1 MISEADAATWQA
13 EAQEATGMPMTSTTS
28 LCVCVSLS
36 LPLSRSLPLSLSL
49 ALSLP
54 RSLSLSL
61 PPSLSTKQI
70 NANHETLEALVT
82 FCSKQF
88 GCLALLC

>member
-13 EAQEATGMPMTSTTS
+13 EVQEATGMPMTSTTS
-28 LCVCVSLS
+28 VCVCLSLS

-49 ALSLP
+49 A
-54 RSLSLSL
+54 LSLSL

>member
-28 LCVCVSLS
+28 VCVSLS
-36 LPLSRSLPLSLSL
+36 LSLSL
-49 ALSLP
+49 ALSPSLSP
-54 RSLSLSL
+54 SLSLSLALSLSL